1 MKHLSHSFL
10 LFTLLLLACRPLVS
24 AQSGNKLLT
33 AVVVDGQT
41 EEPLV
46 GALVSLFAKGQNA
59 PIQVTQT
66 NDKGLFS
73 IEVKKDLI
81 DYWVVI
87 SLVGY
92 EKAKFI
98 GAIPGQINMKKSIS
112 QLGNVVVSAGRFEQ
126 KLEEVTV
133 SMEVLKPKVFQEN
146 NSLTAEDGLNRVP
159 GVNMVNGQA
168 NIRGGSGFTQGA
180 GSRVLMLVDDMPLL
194 SADAGDAKWSY
205 IPIEMVEQVEVI
217 KGAASAQYG
226 ASALGGIIHFR
237 TIQAGLKPKT
247 MVNLSHQ
254 VYGKPRPEHVWPWE
268 GQAPPTATNLQMMHA
283 RRLGGRWDFS
293 AGLNAMYDEGYRVS
307 ESIKRLRFSVNN
319 RISLSSK
326 WQLNLNG
333 AFMVDSSRFFLFWK
347 SDSLALFPEE
357 NASNPQL
364 LIRYNLDPSLV
375 FTPNRRTRHALRTR
389 VFFTDNRSEG
399 SGRSS
404 KAWMRYA
411 EYQFQQRNQLLGE
424 SLEGVLS
431 AGAVYIGN
439 QVSSD
444 SLYGNHQSHNLA
456 AYMQYDQAWKRW
468 RFNLGARAEQFS
480 IGDLTPE
487 NYLVFRAGLNYRLA
501 EAIHVRASVGQG
513 FRPASVAERFVNN
526 NAGTFWVAPNPGLK
540 SERGYTAEI
549 GLRQGYAWKSFL
561 KGYADLAG
569 FYTQYTDMIEFGF
582 RVNGNNGRLE
592 ALARNL
598 SNVTIYGFEVSAGA
612 EWEHGPWKVAAQGGY
627 TWIQATDDNFDNPD
641 PLINTSV
648 NYSSS
653 ENFLKYRY
661 RHLWRMDLEVSC
673 KGWSLGANVRF
684 NSFMTNIDQQFNGLV
699 SGTADFRTRHNQG
712 DLISDI
718 RLSKKWKH
726 YQFSL
731 FARNAFNQMYLIVPG
746 YLGAP
751 RTLGIAA
758 NIRI

>member
-1 MKHLSHSFL
+1 MKRFSTLFFL
-10 LFTLLLLACRPLVS
+10 LSIIWTTGLPVVF
-24 AQSGNKLLT
+24 AQNPANALS
-33 AVVVDGQT
+33 AVVVDAQN
-41 EEPLV
+41 EELLTGV
-46 GALVSLFAKGQNA
+46 LVSVFKKGQKSPLKVAQTDALGSFSMEINE
-59 PIQVTQT
+59 PISEI
-66 NDKGLFS
+66 S
-73 IEVKKDLI
+73 IIV
-81 DYWVVI
+81 

-92 EKAKFI
+92 ERITFI
-98 GAIPGQINMKKSIS
+98 GLIPKRIFLKRTVS

-194 SADAGDAKWSY
+194 SGDAGDAKWTY

-226 ASALGGIIHFR
+226 SSALGGIIHFR

-247 MVNLSHQ
+247 MVNISHQ

-268 GQAPPTATNLQMMHA
+268 GEAHPSATNLQLMHA
-283 RRLGGRWDFS
+283 RRIGGRWDFS

-319 RISLSSK
+319 RISLSSR

-347 SDSLALFPEE
+347 TDSLALLPDA
-357 NASNPQL
+357 NAANPQL

-375 FTPNRRTRHALRTR
+375 YTPNRRTRHALRTR
-389 VFFTDNRSEG
+389 LFFTDNRSEG
-399 SGRSS
+399 AGRSS

-411 EYQFQQRNQLLGE
+411 EYQYQHRNNWLGE
-424 SLEGVLS
+424 ANEGVLS

-439 QVSSD
+439 QVASD
-444 SLYGNHQSHNLA
+444 SLYGNHESHNVA
-456 AYMQYDQAWKRW
+456 AYMQYDQAWRRW
-468 RFNLGARAEQFS
+468 RFNLGTRAEQFR
-480 IGDLTPE
+480 IGSLDPE

-501 EAIHVRASVGQG
+501 EATHLRASFGQG

-526 NAGTFWVAPNPGLK
+526 NAGTFWVAPNPDLK
-540 SERGYTAEI
+540 SERGFTTEI
-549 GLRQGYAWKSFL
+549 GLRQGLKWKSYL
-561 KGYADLAG
+561 KAYVDLAG
-569 FYTQYTDMIEFGF
+569 FYTRYTDMIEFGF
-582 RVNGNNGRLE
+582 RLNGNNGRLE

-598 SNVTIYGFEVSAGA
+598 SNVTISGFEISAGG
-612 EWEHGPWKVAAQGGY
+612 EWEQGPWKISAQAGY

-641 PLINTSV
+641 PTINTSL
-648 NYSSS
+648 NYSSQ

-661 RHLWRMDLEVSC
+661 RHLWRADLEVSS
-673 KGWSLGANVRF
+673 KGWTLGANLRF
-684 NSFMTNIDQQFNGLV
+684 NSFMVNIDQQFNGV
-699 SGTADFRTRHNQG
+699 VRGTAEFRSRHDEGDFIA
-712 DLISDI
+712 DL
-718 RLSKKWKH
+718 RLSKKWKQ
-726 YQFSL
+726 YQFGL
-731 FARNAFNQMYLIVPG
+731 FARNAFNRMYLIVPG

-751 RTLGIAA
+751 RTIGILATV
-758 NIRI
+758 RI